1 MPMSGELPITNSTT
15 EVNPMFAAIR
25 RAACRIPMGAIA
37 LAALSGA
44 GGVAAQ
50 PYPNKPIRLF
60 VGFPPGGGSDALA
73 RMLGAALPEKL
84 SQQILVDNRPG
95 ANTILATEYVKSQP
109 ADGYTLLFV
118 SASFS
123 INPSLYK
130 LSYDIEKDF
139 SPVTVVAMV
148 PLLLITHNS
157 IPVKNVKELI
167 ALARAQPGKLN
178 YASFGIG
185 SAAHLAGEM
194 MLSMTGTDMLHVPY
208 NGSAPAIADVL
219 GGRVAMMMLGIGSAI
234 NLTKQGKLRA
244 IAVSTAKRATGAPDI
259 PTIAESGIPGFDVAT
274 WESIQAPA
282 GTPPEAVARLNTAI
296 REAVSG
302 NELRQKMLNLGFE
315 PDAMKSPAETA
326 QFIRAERQKWARL
339 VKERNIKA
347 E

>member
-1 MPMSGELPITNSTT
+1 MQTT
-15 EVNPMFAAIR
+15 FGARASLAA
-25 RAACRIPMGAIA
+25 AACVGA
-37 LAALSGA
+37 AAL
-44 GGVAAQ
+44 VAAGTAAAQ
-50 PYPNKPIRLF
+50 SYPAKPIKLY

-73 RMLGAALPEKL
+73 RLLGNALPAKL
-84 SQQILVDNRPG
+84 TQQVLVDNKPG
-95 ANTILATEYVKSQP
+95 ANTIVATEYVKSQP

-139 SPVTVVAMV
+139 SPVALVAIV
-148 PLLLITHNS
+148 PLLLITHPS
-157 IPVKNVKELI
+157 TPVKTVSDLI
-167 ALARAQPGKLN
+167 AMAKAQPGKLN

-194 MLSMTGTDMLHVPY
+194 MLSMTGTDMVHVPY
-208 NGSAPAIADVL
+208 KGSAPAVADVM
-219 GGRVAMMMLGIGSAI
+219 GGRVTMMLPGIGSAI
-234 NLTKQGKLRA
+234 NLAREGKLKA
-244 IAVSTAKRATGAPDI
+244 IAVSTAKRASGAPDI

-282 GTPPEAVARLNTAI
+282 GTPAEAIGRLNGAI
-296 REAVSG
+296 REVVASPD
-302 NELRQKMLNLGFE
+302 LRPKMINLGFE
-315 PDAMKSPAETA
+315 PDATRTPAEVA
-326 QFIRAERQKWARL
+326 QFIRAERQKWAKL

>member
-1 MPMSGELPITNSTT
+1 MKTSCLS
-15 EVNPMFAAIR
+15 AL
-25 RAACRIPMGAIA
+25 
-37 LAALSGA
+37 LAALLLPLPNI
-44 GGVAAQ
+44 VHAQ
-50 PYPNKPIRLF
+50 AWPNKSIRLF

-73 RMLGAALPEKL
+73 RLIGAALPDKL
-84 SQQILVDNRPG
+84 GQQILVDNRPG

-139 SPVTVVAMV
+139 APVTIVAIV
-148 PLLLITHNS
+148 PLLLITHPS
-157 IPVKNVKELI
+157 LPVRNVKDII
-167 ALARAQPGKLN
+167 ALAKSQPGKLD

-194 MLSMTGTDMLHVPY
+194 LLSMTGTRMVHVPY
-208 NGSAPAIADVL
+208 KGSAPAVADVI
-219 GGRVAMMMLGIGSAI
+219 GGRVTMMMPGIGSAI
-234 NLTKQGKLRA
+234 NLARNNKLRA
-244 IAVSTAKRATGAPDI
+244 IAVSTSRRATGAPDI
-259 PTIAESGIPGFDVAT
+259 PTIAESGVPGFDVAT

-282 GTPPEAVARLNTAI
+282 GTPAEAVNRLNAAI
-296 REAVSG
+296 RDVVGG
-302 NELRQKMLNLGFE
+302 NELRQKMINLGFE
-315 PDAMKSPAETA
+315 PDAQKSPAETA
-326 QFIRAERQKWARL
+326 QFIRNERMKWAKL

>member
-1 MPMSGELPITNSTT
+1 MRAASQLIKRVCFAGMAVLPM
-15 EVNPMFAAIR
+15 MFADSV
-25 RAACRIPMGAIA
+25 CG
-37 LAALSGA
+37 
-44 GGVAAQ
+44 Q
-50 PYPNKPIRLF
+50 TYPNKSIRLF

-73 RMLGAALPEKL
+73 RLLGAALPEKL
-84 SQQILVDNRPG
+84 GQQILVDNRPG

-139 SPVTVVAMV
+139 SPVTVVAIV
-148 PLLLITHNS
+148 PLLLITHPS
-157 IPVKNVKELI
+157 LPVRTVKDII
-167 ALARAQPGKLN
+167 ALAKAQPGKLD

-194 MLSMTGTDMLHVPY
+194 MLSMTGTSMVHVPY
-208 NGSAPAIADVL
+208 KGSAPAVADVI
-219 GGRVAMMMLGIGSAI
+219 GGRVTMMMPGIGSAI
-234 NLTKQGKLRA
+234 NLARDKKLRA
-244 IAVSTAKRATGAPDI
+244 IAVTTAKRATGAPDI

-282 GTPPEAVARLNTAI
+282 GTPVEAINRLNTAI
-296 REAVSG
+296 REVVAGS
-302 NELRQKMLNLGFE
+302 ELRQKMINLGFE

-326 QFIRAERQKWARL
+326 QFIRAERQKWAKL

>member
-1 MPMSGELPITNSTT
+1 MHTSVSAG
-15 EVNPMFAAIR
+15 AAWAA
-25 RAACRIPMGAIA
+25 AACIGMGA
-37 LAALSGA
+37 LGAADGA
-44 GGVAAQ
+44 AAQ
-50 PYPNKPIRLF
+50 SYPAKPIRLF

-73 RMLGAALPEKL
+73 RLLGNALPAKL
-84 SQQILVDNRPG
+84 SQQVLVDNKPG
-95 ANTILATEYVKSQP
+95 ANTIVATEYVKSQG

-139 SPVTVVAMV
+139 SPVALVAIV
-148 PLLLITHNS
+148 PLLLITHPS
-157 IPVKNVKELI
+157 TPVKTVGDLI
-167 ALARAQPGKLN
+167 AMAKAQPGKLN

-194 MLSMTGTDMLHVPY
+194 MLSMTGTDMVHVPY
-208 NGSAPAIADVL
+208 KGSAPAVADVM
-219 GGRVAMMMLGIGSAI
+219 GGRVTMMLPGIGSAI
-234 NLTKQGKLRA
+234 NLAREGKLKA
-244 IAVSTAKRATGAPDI
+244 IAVSTAKRASGAPDI

-282 GTPPEAVARLNTAI
+282 GTPAEAIGRLNGAI
-296 REAVSG
+296 REVVASPD
-302 NELRQKMLNLGFE
+302 LRQKMIALGFE
-315 PDAMKSPAETA
+315 PDATKSPAEVG
-326 QFIRAERQKWARL
+326 QFIRAERQKWAKL

>member
-1 MPMSGELPITNSTT
+1 MH
-15 EVNPMFAAIR
+15 
-25 RAACRIPMGAIA
+25 RASQYKHAIA
-37 LAALSGA
+37 RGFFVGSSALMMLAGSSAYGQA
-44 GGVAAQ
+44 
-50 PYPNKPIRLF
+50 YPNKSIRLF

-73 RMLGAALPEKL
+73 RLVGAALPEKL
-84 SQQILVDNRPG
+84 GQQILVDNRPG

-139 SPVTVVAMV
+139 SPVTVVAIV
-148 PLLLITHNS
+148 PLLLITHPS
-157 IPVKNVKELI
+157 LPVRTVKDII
-167 ALARAQPGKLN
+167 ALAKAQPGKLD

-194 MLSMTGTDMLHVPY
+194 MLSMTGTNMVHVPY
-208 NGSAPAIADVL
+208 KGSAPAVADVI
-219 GGRVAMMMLGIGSAI
+219 GGRVTMMMPGIGSAI
-234 NLTKQGKLRA
+234 NLARDKKLRA
-244 IAVSTAKRATGAPDI
+244 IAVSTAKRATGAPEI

-282 GTPPEAVARLNTAI
+282 GTPVEAVNRLNTAI
-296 REAVSG
+296 REVVAG
-302 NELRQKMLNLGFE
+302 NELRQKMINLGFE

-326 QFIRAERQKWARL
+326 QFIRAERQK
-339 VKERNIKA
+339 
-347 E
+347 

>member
-1 MPMSGELPITNSTT
+1 MH
-15 EVNPMFAAIR
+15 
-25 RAACRIPMGAIA
+25 RASQYKHAIA
-37 LAALSGA
+37 RGFFVGSSALMMLAGSSAYGQA
-44 GGVAAQ
+44 
-50 PYPNKPIRLF
+50 YPNKSIRLF

-73 RMLGAALPEKL
+73 RLVGAALPEKL
-84 SQQILVDNRPG
+84 GQQILVDNRPG

-139 SPVTVVAMV
+139 SPVTVVAIV
-148 PLLLITHNS
+148 PLLLITHPS
-157 IPVKNVKELI
+157 LPVRTVKDII
-167 ALARAQPGKLN
+167 ALAKAQPGKLD

-194 MLSMTGTDMLHVPY
+194 MLSMTGTNMVHVPY
-208 NGSAPAIADVL
+208 KGSAPAVADVI
-219 GGRVAMMMLGIGSAI
+219 GGRVTMMMPGIGSAI
-234 NLTKQGKLRA
+234 NLARDKKLRA
-244 IAVSTAKRATGAPDI
+244 IAVSTAKRATGAPEI

-282 GTPPEAVARLNTAI
+282 GTPVEAVNRLNTAI
-296 REAVSG
+296 REVVAG
-302 NELRQKMLNLGFE
+302 NELRQKMINLGFE

-326 QFIRAERQKWARL
+326 QFIRAERQKWAKL

>member
-1 MPMSGELPITNSTT
+1 MLARP
-15 EVNPMFAAIR
+15 R
-25 RAACRIPMGAIA
+25 RWISVVIA
-37 LAALSGA
+37 VAALPFSSSF
-44 GGVAAQ
+44 VMAQ
-50 PYPNKPIRLF
+50 SYPTKPIRVF

-73 RMLGAALPEKL
+73 RLVGAALPEKL
-84 SQQILVDNRPG
+84 GQQVLVDNRPG

-130 LSYDIEKDF
+130 LTYDIEKDF
-139 SPVTVVAMV
+139 APVTVVAIV
-148 PLLLITHNS
+148 PLLLITHPS
-157 IPVKNVKELI
+157 LPVKNVKDII
-167 ALARAQPGKLN
+167 ALAKAQPGKLD

-194 MLSMTGTDMLHVPY
+194 LLSMTGTNMIHVPY
-208 NGSAPAIADVL
+208 KGSAPAVADVI
-219 GGRVAMMMLGIGSAI
+219 GGRVTMMMPGIGSAI
-234 NLTKQGKLRA
+234 NLARQGKLRA

-259 PTIAESGIPGFDVAT
+259 PTIAESGVPGFDVAT

-282 GTPPEAVARLNTAI
+282 GTPPDAINRLNTAI
-296 REAVSG
+296 RDVVAG
-302 NELRQKMLNLGFE
+302 KELRDKMINLGFE
-315 PDAMKSPAETA
+315 PDALKSPAETA
-326 QFIRAERQKWARL
+326 QFIRAERQKWAKL